1 MSKSILHSKAFSR
14 GYIKYVNV
22 VYRNKLV
29 SSDKHSFKTDITDDQ
44 ELKEIEK
51 IEKILNSDEKVLLV
65 ARQSRL
71 MPGGSAVTPD
81 NVIATDRRVII
92 RDPYMLGLKAELID
106 IPYDVITSVKLQKGV
121 FTSTILFKAPT
132 LVNKSKLGLLDENIG
147 GEDDQE
153 GVIEALPKDK
163 AEELLEIIR
172 RRMKSTN
179 SAESTSNVDSLSP
192 ADELKKL
199 SKLRQ
204 DGILSESEFQKMK
217 QHLLE
222 KM

>member
-1 MSKSILHSKAFSR
+1 
-14 GYIKYVNV
+14 
-22 VYRNKLV
+22 LV
-29 SSDKHSFKTDITDDQ
+29 SSDKHSFNTDITDEE
-44 ELKEIEK
+44 ELNEIKK

-71 MPGGSAVTPD
+71 MPGGSAMTPD

-132 LVNKSKLGLLDENIG
+132 LLNKSKLGLLDENIG

-153 GVIEALPKDK
+153 GVIEALPKEK

-172 RRMKSTN
+172 RRMKSTGN
-179 SAESTSNVDSLSP
+179 GESTSNVDSMSV

-199 SKLRQ
+199 SKLKQ

>member
-1 MSKSILHSKAFSR
+1 L
-14 GYIKYVNV
+14 G
-22 VYRNKLV
+22 
-29 SSDKHSFKTDITDDQ
+29 DKHSFNTDITDGD
-44 ELKEIEK
+44 ELNEIEK

-65 ARQSRL
+65 ARESRL
-71 MPGGSAVTPD
+71 MPGGSVLTPN

-92 RDPYMLGLKAELID
+92 RDPYMLGLKSELID

-132 LVNKSKLGLLDENIG
+132 MVNKSKLGLMDENIS

-172 RRMKSTN
+172 RRMKANSTGE
-179 SAESTSNVDSLSP
+179 ATSSIDTISI
-192 ADELKKL
+192 ADEIEKL
-199 SKLRQ
+199 SKLKQ
-204 DGILSESEFQKMK
+204 KGILSESEFQKMK
-217 QHLLE
+217 QQLSE

>member
-1 MSKSILHSKAFSR
+1 M
-14 GYIKYVNV
+14 G
-22 VYRNKLV
+22 
-29 SSDKHSFKTDITDDQ
+29 DKHSFDTDITDGD
-44 ELKEIEK
+44 ELNEIEK

-65 ARQSRL
+65 AREARL
-71 MPGGSAVTPD
+71 MPGGSALTP
-81 NVIATDRRVII
+81 NSVIATDRRVII
-92 RDPYMLGLKAELID
+92 RDPYMLGLKSDLID

-132 LVNKSKLGLLDENIG
+132 MVNKSKLGLMDENIS

-172 RRMKSTN
+172 RRMKANSTGE
-179 SAESTSNVDSLSP
+179 ATSSIDTISI
-192 ADELKKL
+192 ADEIEKL
-199 SKLRQ
+199 SKLKQ
-204 DGILSESEFQKMK
+204 KGILSESEFQKMK
-217 QHLLE
+217 QQLSE